1 LRDSWAAE
9 VIGVV
14 GNYGEVFARDM
25 GGVERG
31 RNRLVGDGGWMVG
44 LPLK

>member
-1 LRDSWAAE
+1 
-9 VIGVV
+9 
-14 GNYGEVFARDM
+14 M